1 MRGWMHTPL
10 FTIHYS
16 LFTINMNGIFKVKT
30 CGDVRYAHDNT
41 TQGVIGKRVVTLSD
55 WLGDRTGTFTATAW
69 GSTAYADLNA
79 GDIIC
84 ADLIMRTHEGVTIV
98 TLAGFVKLTTD

>member
-1 MRGWMHTPL
+1 MDAYAV
-10 FTIHYS
+10 IHYS

-98 TLAGFVKLTTD
+98 TLAGFVKLTTDYTD